1 MIDNRLSEDSLFKSS
16 KQVPA
21 TQANTEKY
29 TRGLKFQLDRI
40 NYMEYIIKESSRSA
54 RLLTLFGKCRRV
66 NSVFFRDSFFD
77 DNRWSLCFIC
87 FIFSE
92 VLFINKDNVQINS
105 AIRDKEVRLIDV
117 DGTMI
122 GIVSARE
129 AQLIANERELDLV
142 KISPNANPP
151 VCKIMDYGKYLYEQ
165 NKREKEARKKQTIIE
180 VKEIRLSA
188 KIEEHD
194 FGFKVKN
201 AIKFLQDG
209 DKVKVSIRFR
219 GREVAYAALGKD
231 VMMRFAET
239 VAEYGK
245 IEKPPAMDG
254 RTMSMII
261 VPNKK

>member
-1 MIDNRLSEDSLFKSS
+1 
-16 KQVPA
+16 
-21 TQANTEKY
+21 
-29 TRGLKFQLDRI
+29 
-40 NYMEYIIKESSRSA
+40 
-54 RLLTLFGKCRRV
+54 
-66 NSVFFRDSFFD
+66 
-77 DNRWSLCFIC
+77 
-87 FIFSE
+87 
-92 VLFINKDNVQINS
+92 
-105 AIRDKEVRLIDV
+105 
-117 DGTMI
+117 MI

-129 AQLIANERELDLV
+129 AQLKANERELDLV

-151 VCKIMDYGKYLYEQ
+151 VCKIMDYGKFLYEQ

-219 GREVAYAALGKD
+219 GREIAYSALGRE
-231 VMMRFAET
+231 VMLKFADT
-239 VAEYGK
+239 VKEYGK
-245 IEKPPAMDG
+245 VERQPVMEG

>member
-1 MIDNRLSEDSLFKSS
+1 MYFRRCF
-16 KQVPA
+16 
-21 TQANTEKY
+21 
-29 TRGLKFQLDRI
+29 
-40 NYMEYIIKESSRSA
+40 IIKKGQIE
-54 RLLTLFGKCRRV
+54 
-66 NSVFFRDSFFD
+66 
-77 DNRWSLCFIC
+77 
-87 FIFSE
+87 
-92 VLFINKDNVQINS
+92 INS

-129 AQLIANERELDLV
+129 AQRLANERELDLV

-151 VCKIMDYGKYLYEQ
+151 VCKIMDYGKYLYEKS
-165 NKREKEARKKQTIIE
+165 KREKEARKKQTIIE

-201 AIKFLQDG
+201 AVKFLQDG

-219 GREVAYAALGKD
+219 GREIAYSDLGRE
-231 VMMRFAET
+231 VMQKFADT
-239 VAEYGK
+239 VKEYGRV
-245 IEKPPAMDG
+245 EKPPVMEG
-254 RTMSMII
+254 RSMSMII

>member
-1 MIDNRLSEDSLFKSS
+1 MTLTGGVCASS
-16 KQVPA
+16 V
-21 TQANTEKY
+21 
-29 TRGLKFQLDRI
+29 L
-40 NYMEYIIKESSRSA
+40 
-54 RLLTLFGKCRRV
+54 
-66 NSVFFRDSFFD
+66 FFR
-77 DNRWSLCFIC
+77 RCFI
-87 FIFSE
+87 IS
-92 VLFINKDNVQINS
+92 KGKVQINS

-129 AQLIANERELDLV
+129 AQLKANERELDLV

-151 VCKIMDYGKYLYEQ
+151 VCKIMDYGKFLYEQ

-219 GREVAYAALGKD
+219 GREIAYSALGRE
-231 VMMRFAET
+231 VMLKFADT
-239 VAEYGK
+239 VKEYGK
-245 IEKPPAMDG
+245 VERQPVMEG